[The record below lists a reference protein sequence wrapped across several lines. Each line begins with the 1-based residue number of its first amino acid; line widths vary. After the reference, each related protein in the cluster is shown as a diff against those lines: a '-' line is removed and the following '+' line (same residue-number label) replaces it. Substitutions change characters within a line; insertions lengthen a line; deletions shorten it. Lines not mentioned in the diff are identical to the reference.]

1 MKGKKL
7 QNICLPPIPRA
18 RKATNPQEE
27 QEEPLGL

>member
-1 MKGKKL
+1 MKRKKL

-27 QEEPLGL
+27 QEEPIGL